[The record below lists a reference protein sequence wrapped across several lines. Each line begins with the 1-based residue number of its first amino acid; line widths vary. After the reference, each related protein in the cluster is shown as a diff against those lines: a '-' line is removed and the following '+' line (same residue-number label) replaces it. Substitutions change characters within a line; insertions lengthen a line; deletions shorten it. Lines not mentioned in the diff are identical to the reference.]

1 LLLFKKNEKKINYVL
16 VDLMKAFMVLQEQP
30 FITQP
35 IQEIPIF
42 KSQFQG
48 YLKDEPIV
56 LVGHTNMHLF
66 QFFVDFSKWLVMQYK
81 VFPTNSI
88 WSPKDGLQFDYGS
101 LMIKVTPSF
110 LVEFP
115 NIFLSILFGG
125 MMPQS

>member
-1 LLLFKKNEKKINYVL
+1 M
-16 VDLMKAFMVLQEQP
+16 DLMKAFMVLQKQP

-42 KSQFQG
+42 KSRFQG
-48 YLKDEPIV
+48 YLKDEPTV

-66 QFFVDFSKWLVMQYK
+66 QFFVDSSRWLVMQYK
-81 VFPTNSI
+81 VSPTNSI

-110 LVEFP
+110 LVEFQ
-115 NIFLSILFGG
+115 NMFLSILFGG